1 MSKSVIKF
9 ETFPKLTGRK
19 PLDVLVLPFWED
31 SKAAQPAAEFPEGL
45 HQEVQKPIELQDFT
59 GKEGEVYFLCGG
71 HSSAKRIALLGLGKS
86 AKVTVESLR
95 QAYADLVKACRKRK
109 ITEVALVVPN
119 VPPTTREGTL
129 RGMAEGLLLA
139 NYVFED
145 LKRHALS
152 ESGPTQLLSR
162 AIFLGLSKNELAT
175 IQKYPVIAEAVYLTR
190 DLVNSNA
197 DDVNPQHLVKLAK
210 EFGATLPH
218 LKVTI
223 FDKARLEKEGMGLL
237 LAVSR
242 GATHDPALIIMD
254 YKGSPQSK
262 ERTVLVGKGVT
273 YDTGGLNLKPTGGME
288 TMKCDMGGAAMSFGT
303 LLAAA
308 KLGLK
313 INLTVV
319 VPATENAIGPKS
331 YKPGDVYFSYSG
343 KSVEISNT
351 DAEGRLI
358 LADAMAYANEHF
370 KPTRLLTF
378 ATLTGAIDVA
388 LGNDITGILAT
399 QDALADSLIN
409 AGYATYERL
418 WRLPLCTEYRDY
430 LKSDVADIK
439 NAGVRSAGSITA
451 ALFLKEFAG
460 DTPWAHCD
468 IASTAFL
475 SEGRRY
481 LPKHAT
487 GVGVRLMIEFLESL

>member
-1 MSKSVIKF
+1 MSKSIIKF
-9 ETFPKLTGRK
+9 ESLPKLAGRK
-19 PLDVLVLPFWED
+19 SVDVLVLPFWED
-31 SKAAQPAAEFPEGL
+31 SKAAQPAATLPADVSKEISGPINL
-45 HQEVQKPIELQDFT
+45 HDFS
-59 GKEGEVYFLCGG
+59 GKDGEVFFLYGE
-71 HSSAKRIALLGLGKS
+71 HLPAKRIALLGLGKS
-86 AKVTVESLR
+86 TKVTVESLR
-95 QAYADLVKACRKRK
+95 QAYAHLVKACRKHK
-109 ITEVALVVPN
+109 ITEVALVVPD
-119 VPPTTREGTL
+119 VPPATREGTL
-129 RGMAEGLLLA
+129 RGVTEGLLLA

-145 LKRHALS
+145 LKRHALADT
-152 ESGPTQLLSR
+152 GPTQLLTK
-162 AIFLGLSKNELAT
+162 AIFLGLSKAELAL
-175 IQKYPVIAEAVYLTR
+175 IQKYAAVAEGVYLAR

-197 DDVNPQHLVKLAK
+197 DDVNPQHLAKLAK

-223 FDKARLEKEGMGLL
+223 FEKARIEKEGMGLL
-237 LAVSR
+237 LAVNR
-242 GATHDPALIIMD
+242 GAAHDPAFIIME
-254 YKGSPQSK
+254 YKGAPQSK

-273 YDTGGLNLKPTGGME
+273 YDTGGLNLKPTGSME

-358 LADAMAYANEHF
+358 LADAMAYAIEHYS
-370 KPTRLLTF
+370 PTRLITF

-388 LGNDITGILAT
+388 LGNDITGIFAT
-399 QDALADSLIN
+399 QDALADSMIN
-409 AGYATYERL
+409 AGHATYERL
-418 WRLPLCTEYRDY
+418 WRLPLCTEYREQ

-439 NAGVRSAGSITA
+439 NAGSRSGGSITA

-487 GVGVRLMIEFLESL
+487 GVGVRLMVEFLESL